1 MAFEWFEFFSK
12 ENRLARQA
20 KRRQWWHQL
29 LVNIDNFFNPVPP
42 PPEARGKRDDGYQ
55 IIGINNLELRHN
67 TTENTIAALLTHT
80 TAFHTAGDWET
91 DRADSAR
98 IELVNNTG
106 SSQTVKE
113 VLLIGKLVLRNSGM
127 YYHDKFSDWA
137 DIERNGEK
145 VISCQSDDLI
155 NNAHTSNMATYL
167 WKSTRKKHFYAV
179 EVKGTADYFHPGAW
193 GTFAIGGAGQ
203 SENIDSKVRIE
214 SVATS
219 KRPGSLGSTYMLL
232 AEVEENFKY
241 NSSYKARTIANAMP
255 WRNPQG
261 TSVMFVAAGTGTE
274 IAHIYCEGS
283 ADQVGIQAAIDAASG
298 NGGGIVHLG
307 VGTFYLTAAIEMKSN
322 VTLEGEGPS
331 STILEKN
338 ANDYAISCNGGS
350 GTELT
355 NIAIKNMKITRN
367 SADANV
373 IDLVWMDYSDDCLLE
388 DLVIDDSKKYC
399 LYANNCDD
407 LILTRVKVIDFVA
420 SGFYVILGTNTKCT
434 DCSVNNSGITLA
446 TGSNHEAALFS
457 GSDIIVDGMTI
468 KNISGST
475 TGFIVGLYVST
486 PNKAHISNCTVKD
499 VTNTNAGGAAEAYGI
514 ETSSSANNVNINN
527 ATVDN
532 IDNTATAAQSY
543 GISIRGDDSPLSGLF
558 VTGCSGTGVLIQ
570 ASADATQIHTARS
583 TGNGTNFTDS
593 GTNTTADIEVS

>member
-42 PPEARGKRDDGYQ
+42 PPPTEARGKRDDGYQ

-367 SADANV
+367 SADTNV

-388 DLVIDDSKKYC
+388 DLVIDDSKKYS
-399 LYANNCDD
+399 LYASYCDR
-407 LILTRVKVIDFVA
+407 LTLNRVRVVDFVA
-420 SGFYVILGTNTKCT
+420 SGFYVILGVGTNCT
-434 DCSVNNSGITLA
+434 GCSVDNSGITLA
-446 TGSNHEAALFS
+446 AGNNHEAALFS
-457 GSDIIVDGMTI
+457 GSNIVVQGMTI
-468 KNISGST
+468 ENVSGAT
-475 TGFIVGLYVST
+475 LGYILALYVTS
-486 PNKAHISNCTVKD
+486 PNKAHVSDCTIKDITNTSSGNAIGFDSGTSAHNIEISNM
-499 VTNTNAGGAAEAYGI
+499 
-514 ETSSSANNVNINN
+514 
-527 ATVDN
+527 N
-532 IDNTATAAQSY
+532 IDNVDNTDTAANSF
-543 GISIRGDDSPLSGLF
+543 GVSFRGDDAVASGLF
-558 VTGCSGTGVLIQ
+558 VTGCSGTGIIIQ
-570 ASADATQIHTARS
+570 ASADATQITSARS
-583 TGNGTNFTDS
+583 TSNGTNFTDS
-593 GTNTTADIEVS
+593 GTNTGAIIEES